1 MNEGG
6 FPAEF
11 CIIIIAVMVM
21 IFGLTGLILGRYW
34 VGFNPPRPS
43 LR

>member
-6 FPAEF
+6 FPIGF

-21 IFGLTGLILGRYW
+21 IFGLTGLIIGKVL
-34 VGFNPPRPS
+34 VGF
-43 LR
+43 